1 MLPEISRNIKA
12 DQNYHKFSKIL
23 LQKTNNPTVL
33 VIGGGILGKGMES
46 LLKTDITLVDSD
58 VSFAPR
64 TQIILDAHDIPFEDE
79 TFDGVIAQAV
89 LEHVI
94 DPHRCTEE
102 INRVLKKDG
111 LIYAEIPFM
120 QQVHGREYDFTRFTH
135 TGMRRLLRKFTEI
148 SSGACYGPGVALA
161 WSIRNFFLSFT
172 TNKIQRSS
180 VNLFCR
186 LTLFWI
192 KYFDYYLIDKPGALD
207 SASCYYF
214 MGKKSNLI
222 VSDQEIV
229 KRYQGAGQKFWL

>member
-1 MLPEISRNIKA
+1 MLPEISLNIKGEK
-12 DQNYHKFSKIL
+12 NYNKFVESL
-23 LQKTNNPTVL
+23 MQKTNNLKVL
-33 VIGGGILGKGMES
+33 VIGGGILGKGMEA

-64 TQIILDAHDIPFEDE
+64 TQIILDSHDIPFEDE

-94 DPHRCTEE
+94 DPYRCTEE
-102 INRVLKKDG
+102 IHRVLKKDG
-111 LIYAEIPFM
+111 LIYAEIPFIE
-120 QQVHGREYDFTRFTH
+120 QVHGREYDFTRFTH

-161 WSIRNFFLSFT
+161 WSIRSFFLSFT
-172 TNKIQRSS
+172 TNKILRSS
-180 VNLFCR
+180 VNLFAR

-192 KYFDYYLIDKPGALD
+192 KYLDYYLIDKPGTLD
-207 SASCYYF
+207 AASCYYF

-222 VSDQEIV
+222 ASDQEIV
-229 KRYQGAGQKFWL
+229 KRYQGAG